1 MRWLYAGVVAV
12 MVVFVLVHGLQTFT
26 PVGVPP
32 SIYYLL
38 HINSEGSVPTWYNSV
53 LLFTSAVIAV
63 VGAACASRR
72 ERPGW
77 VMLVVLFGYL
87 SMDEMAGIHENFRRF
102 TKFVPQLDVGTY
114 VGSSPGCSSPR
125 SP

>member
-12 MVVFVLVHGLQTFT
+12 MVVFALVHGLHTFT

-38 HINSEGSVPTWYNSV
+38 HINSEGSVPTWYNSI
-53 LLFTSAVIAV
+53 LLFTSAVIALA
-63 VGAACASRR
+63 GAASAPRR
-72 ERPGW
+72 ERSGW